1 MDGILN
7 TKTLI
12 SFSRIVLKIDMYIA
26 RPLFPSKQIVS
37 RRPAKIVK
45 TAWKPNKRSP
55 LPSSISKWAFLTASE
70 LFVKKSVY
78 RIFYHKLNSFGK
90 MHKT

>member
-1 MDGILN
+1 MKKNAKSTFKFPTQFPQLKMDGILN

-45 TAWKPNKRSP
+45 TA
-55 LPSSISKWAFLTASE
+55 
-70 LFVKKSVY
+70 
-78 RIFYHKLNSFGK
+78 
-90 MHKT
+90 